1 MHCLSK
7 FFNSDSE
14 QMDDPSKK
22 ENSED
27 QSKKENTNDSNSPQL
42 KDNSHQHFDAV
53 VIEERKRRQLTFGP
67 NSVKVVKPSNVLID
81 IYGVIC
87 SWQFAKT
94 LKEYANTNM
103 GKYLKDNWGEKL
115 VKEVV
120 ATIRTQLKTDRQA
133 GSPVPD
139 IANDDAPVSE
149 QIETT
154 LTSVLWQMEKKHKS
168 TAVCTHSIFAAT
180 LLPNLF
186 F

>member
-1 MHCLSK
+1 
-7 FFNSDSE
+7 
-14 QMDDPSKK
+14 MDDSSK
-22 ENSED
+22 ND
-27 QSKKENTNDSNSPQL
+27 TNCPQL
-42 KDNSHQHFDAV
+42 KDNSSRQHFDAV

-103 GKYLKDNWGEKL
+103 VKYLKDSWGDKL

-120 ATIRTQLKTDRQA
+120 AIIRTQLKIDRQA

-139 IANDDAPVSE
+139 IASEDAPVSE
-149 QIETT
+149 QMETT
-154 LTSVLWQMEKKHKS
+154 AVSLLWQMEKKHKS
-168 TAVCTHSIFAAT
+168 TAV
-180 LLPNLF
+180 
-186 F
+186 